1 MAHRLMKTALIG
13 ALALASHG
21 AFAQAAADKPAKALT
36 SAEITSMLTSK
47 GYTKVHD
54 VKFEHG
60 VWTADARSGDG
71 KDVDVRIDPVTG
83 RVYGDQTTS
92 KLSEADIRA
101 ELSTNG
107 YSNVHDLKFKDGLWK
122 ADAEQRGGQKVDLHI
137 DPEDGH
143 VVSADYD

>member
-1 MAHRLMKTALIG
+1 MAYRLMKTALIG
-13 ALALASHG
+13 ALAVAAQG

-36 SAEITSMLTSK
+36 SSEVTSMLTGK

-101 ELSTNG
+101 ALSTGG
-107 YSNVHDLKFKDGLWK
+107 YSNVHDLKFEDGLWS
-122 ADAEQRGGQKVDLHI
+122 ADAERGGQKVELHV

-143 VVSADYD
+143 VVSVDND

>member
-1 MAHRLMKTALIG
+1 MAYRLMKTALIG
-13 ALALASHG
+13 ALAVAAQG
-21 AFAQAAADKPAKALT
+21 AFAQAAADKPTKALT
-36 SAEITSMLTSK
+36 SSEVTSMLTGK

-101 ELSTNG
+101 ALSTGG
-107 YSNVHDLKFKDGLWK
+107 YSNVHDLKFEDGLWN
-122 ADAEQRGGQKVDLHI
+122 ADAERGGQKVELHV

-143 VVSADYD
+143 VVSVDND

>member
-1 MAHRLMKTALIG
+1 MTYRLMKAALIG
-13 ALALASHG
+13 TLALASHA
-21 AFAQAAADKPAKALT
+21 AFAQAAAKPTKALT
-36 SAEITSMLTSK
+36 SHEVTSMLTGK

-92 KLSEADIRA
+92 ALSEADVRA
-101 ELSTNG
+101 ALSSNG

-122 ADAEQRGGQKVDLHI
+122 ADAMQGAQKVELHI
-137 DPEDGH
+137 DPEDAH
-143 VVSADYD
+143 VVSREND

>member
-1 MAHRLMKTALIG
+1 MTQRLLKTALIG

-36 SAEITSMLTSK
+36 SAEVASMLTAK

-54 VKFEHG
+54 VKFKHG

-71 KDVDVRIDPVTG
+71 KNVDVRIDPVTG
-83 RVYGDQTTS
+83 RVYGDHTTS
-92 KLSEADIRA
+92 KLNEADIRA
-101 ELSTNG
+101 ALSTNG
-107 YSNVHDLKFKDGLWK
+107 YLNVHDLAFENGLWK
-122 ADAEQRGGQKVDLHI
+122 AEAKRGGQKVDLQL

-143 VVSADYD
+143 VVSVDNN

>member
-1 MAHRLMKTALIG
+1 MAYRLMKTALIG
-13 ALALASHG
+13 ALAVAAQG

-36 SAEITSMLTSK
+36 SNEVTSMLTGK

-71 KDVDVRIDPVTG
+71 KEVDVRIDPVTG
-83 RVYGDQTTS
+83 RIYGDQTTS

-101 ELSTNG
+101 ALSTGG
-107 YSNVHDLKFKDGLWK
+107 YSNVHDLKFEDGLWN
-122 ADAEQRGGQKVDLHI
+122 ADAERGGQKVELHV

-143 VVSADYD
+143 VVSVDND

>member
-1 MAHRLMKTALIG
+1 MTQRLMKTALIG
-13 ALALASHG
+13 VLALVSQGALA
-21 AFAQAAADKPAKALT
+21 QAVDKPAKALT
-36 SAEITSMLTSK
+36 SGEVTGMLTAK

-54 VKFEHG
+54 LKFEHG

-92 KLSEADIRA
+92 KLSEADVRA
-101 ELSTNG
+101 ALSTGG
-107 YSNVHDLKFKDGLWK
+107 YSDVHDLKFKDGLWK
-122 ADAEQRGGQKVDLHI
+122 ADAKRNGQKVELHV

-143 VVSADYD
+143 VVSVEND

>member
-1 MAHRLMKTALIG
+1 MAYRLMKTALIG
-13 ALALASHG
+13 ALAVAAQG

-36 SAEITSMLTSK
+36 SSEVTSMLTGK

-101 ELSTNG
+101 ALSTDG
-107 YSNVHDLKFKDGLWK
+107 YSNVHDLKFEDGLWN
-122 ADAEQRGGQKVDLHI
+122 ADAERGGQKVELHV

-143 VVSADYD
+143 VVSVDND

>member
-1 MAHRLMKTALIG
+1 GKTSGTSSWLYPLKG
-13 ALALASHG
+13 KSLRESRG
-21 AFAQAAADKPAKALT
+21 GSAKALT
-36 SAEITSMLTSK
+36 SGEVTSMLTAK

-54 VKFEHG
+54 LKFEHG

-92 KLSEADIRA
+92 KLSEADVRA
-101 ELSTNG
+101 ALSTGG
-107 YSNVHDLKFKDGLWK
+107 YSDVHDLKFKDGLWK
-122 ADAEQRGGQKVDLHI
+122 ADAKRNGQKVELHV

-143 VVSADYD
+143 VVSVEND

>member
-1 MAHRLMKTALIG
+1 MAYRLMKTALIG
-13 ALALASHG
+13 ALAMAAQG

-36 SAEITSMLTSK
+36 SSEVTSMLTGK

-92 KLSEADIRA
+92 KLIEADIRA
-101 ELSTNG
+101 ALSTGG
-107 YSNVHDLKFKDGLWK
+107 YSNVHDLKFEDGLWN
-122 ADAEQRGGQKVDLHI
+122 ADAERGGQKVELHV

-143 VVSADYD
+143 VVSVDND

>member
-1 MAHRLMKTALIG
+1 MAHRLMKTALFG
-13 ALALASHG
+13 ALVLAGQG
-21 AFAQAAADKPAKALT
+21 AFAQAAANKPAKALT
-36 SAEITSMLTSK
+36 SSEVTSMLTGK

-101 ELSTNG
+101 ALATSG
-107 YSNVHDLKFKDGLWK
+107 YSNVHDLKFEDGLWQ
-122 ADAEQRGGQKVDLHI
+122 ADAEQRGGQKVDLHV

-143 VVSADYD
+143 VVSVDND

>member
-1 MAHRLMKTALIG
+1 MAYRLMKTALIG
-13 ALALASHG
+13 ALAMAAQG

-36 SAEITSMLTSK
+36 SSEVTSMLTGK

-101 ELSTNG
+101 ALSTGG
-107 YSNVHDLKFKDGLWK
+107 YSNVHDLKFEDGLWS
-122 ADAEQRGGQKVDLHI
+122 ADAEHGGQKVELHV

-143 VVSADYD
+143 VVSVDND

>member
-13 ALALASHG
+13 ALALAAQG

-36 SAEITSMLTSK
+36 AREVTSMLTDK

-101 ELSTNG
+101 ALRPIMPASLMKLRRSTFDIG
-107 YSNVHDLKFKDGLWK
+107 ATPD
-122 ADAEQRGGQKVDLHI
+122 Q
-137 DPEDGH
+137 
-143 VVSADYD
+143 

>member
-1 MAHRLMKTALIG
+1 MKTALIG
-13 ALALASHG
+13 ALAMAAQG

-36 SAEITSMLTSK
+36 SSEVTSMLTGK

-101 ELSTNG
+101 ALSTGG
-107 YSNVHDLKFKDGLWK
+107 YSNVHDLKFEDGLWN
-122 ADAEQRGGQKVDLHI
+122 ADAERGGQKVELHV

-143 VVSADYD
+143 VVSVDND

>member
-1 MAHRLMKTALIG
+1 MAYRLMKTALIG
-13 ALALASHG
+13 ALAVAAQG

-36 SAEITSMLTSK
+36 SSEVTSMLTGK

-101 ELSTNG
+101 ALSTGG
-107 YSNVHDLKFKDGLWK
+107 YSNVHDLKFEDGLWN
-122 ADAEQRGGQKVDLHI
+122 ADAERGGQKVELHV

-143 VVSADYD
+143 VVSVDND

>member
-1 MAHRLMKTALIG
+1 MAYRLMKTALIG
-13 ALALASHG
+13 ALAMAAQG

-36 SAEITSMLTSK
+36 SSEVTSMLTGK

-101 ELSTNG
+101 ALSTGG
-107 YSNVHDLKFKDGLWK
+107 YSNVHDLKFEDGLWN
-122 ADAEQRGGQKVDLHI
+122 ADAERGGQKVELHV

-143 VVSADYD
+143 VVSVDND

>member
-1 MAHRLMKTALIG
+1 MKTALIG
-13 ALALASHG
+13 VLALVSQGALA
-21 AFAQAAADKPAKALT
+21 QAADKPAKALT
-36 SAEITSMLTSK
+36 SGEVTSMLTAK

-54 VKFEHG
+54 LKFEHG

-92 KLSEADIRA
+92 KLSEADVRA
-101 ELSTNG
+101 ALSTGG
-107 YSNVHDLKFKDGLWK
+107 YSDVHDLKFKDGLWK
-122 ADAEQRGGQKVDLHI
+122 ADAKRNGQKVELHV

-143 VVSADYD
+143 VVSVEND